1 MTPTKI
7 DSRTHGFEGFEI
19 SWAGQC
25 PWIGKA
31 CFGSE
36 DGKLFLPVGG
46 SDEQD
51 EGFDVLGIFEEES
64 INGVAFSGEFIAIS
78 SRSEVVVG
86 ARRSLSPGRINLQ
99 RLEPSFK
106 GGAHGMVARKSG
118 GFIAPLGLDGLLL
131 LYWNGDRVVI
141 QVGETSGQP
150 VDFYKLISLDD
161 GLNGEVFA
169 CAARDSGLLAFT
181 VNKGL
186 LKSPIVGHR
195 IESLDIIDLCS
206 LGSSSAPRAM
216 VAMNRDGKML
226 WMMDVLER
234 KPPLLIDIHELTGAV
249 YSLLSAQGHIFILT
263 STELVTLPN
272 LATNFLSRAPMD
284 RPLGGIRL
292 PLEAV
297 DFFLF
302 EEDALYVITSDGE
315 LIFRITDL
323 VAGVVGNRGQVISHP
338 TPAVSFVPSILK
350 QNWSPTEATFG
361 ELVAT

>member
-1 MTPTKI
+1 M
-7 DSRTHGFEGFEI
+7 
-19 SWAGQC
+19 
-25 PWIGKA
+25 GKA

-46 SDEQD
+46 SGEQD
-51 EGFDVLGIFEEES
+51 EGFDVLSIFEEES
-64 INGVAFSGEFIAIS
+64 INGVAFSGELVAIS

-86 ARRSLSPGRINLQ
+86 AKLSPSPGRINLQ

-181 VNKGL
+181 MDKGL
-186 LKSPIVGHR
+186 FRPPIIGHR
-195 IESLDIIDLCS
+195 IEGLDIIDLCS
-206 LGSSSAPRAM
+206 LGSASAPRAM
-216 VAMNRDGKML
+216 AAMNRDGKML
-226 WMMDVLER
+226 WTMDVLER
-234 KPPLLIDIHELTGAV
+234 KPPLLIDFHELTGTV
-249 YSLLSAQGHIFILT
+249 YSMLSAQGHIFILT

-272 LATNFLSRAPMD
+272 LATNFLSGAAMD
-284 RPLGGIRL
+284 RPIDGNRIS
-292 PLEAV
+292 LEAV

-302 EEDALYVITSDGE
+302 EENFLFVITNDGEFLFRIADLIAGVAGNHGE
-315 LIFRITDL
+315 LIS
-323 VAGVVGNRGQVISHP
+323 APPP
-338 TPAVSFVPSILK
+338 TSFVPSILE
-350 QNWSPTEATFG
+350 QNWSSTEATFG
-361 ELVAT
+361 ELVAA